1 LAVLFVTE
9 DDIQQ
14 WKESDHPEELAFLM
28 SAAKRQRSEIRLSEL
43 SSTERAEFQPAKD
56 AEVANWLARFNA
68 CLEAKLLRSR
78 FCDEAGFSHG
88 NQSRSLTEVLRILPR
103 PKRRRLGL

>member
-1 LAVLFVTE
+1 MLANNVFGRCCTKYWLAVLFVTE

-56 AEVANWLARFNA
+56 AEVANWLNTGTVQRMF
-68 CLEAKLLRSR
+68 RSQIAP
-78 FCDEAGFSHG
+78 E
-88 NQSRSLTEVLRILPR
+88 QVLR
-103 PKRRRLGL
+103 